1 MIRKFWKNERPSSTE
16 NETDYPTEESGAVSE
31 DERTRSIFEI
41 RQLENPL
48 QNLEESSIALISEN
62 RRLKYKIRKFQKEHR
77 KQQKEI
83 SQLKAENKALK
94 NDKVGNKKNSM
105 VCESCTNQLESNAW
119 KREYGN
125 QRATIQS
132 DLVLLENFSKKT
144 EICDEKATNVSS
156 DEKHTTL
163 RGEILRCNEFS
174 TFLSSPS
181 SNSHSNE
188 VWF

>member
-1 MIRKFWKNERPSSTE
+1 LIRNFWKNERPSSTE
-16 NETDYPTEESGAVSE
+16 NETDYPTEESESE
-31 DERTRSIFEI
+31 DERTRSMFEI

-48 QNLEESSIALISEN
+48 QNLEESNIALISEN

-83 SQLKAENKALK
+83 SHLKAENKALK
-94 NDKVGNKKNSM
+94 NDKVENKNNLM
-105 VCESCTNQLESNAW
+105 VCESCTNQLESNAR
-119 KREYGN
+119 KREYDN

-132 DLVLLENFSKKT
+132 DLVLLENLTKKT
-144 EICDEKATNVSS
+144 EICDEKATNISP

-174 TFLSSPS
+174 AFLSSPS

>member
-1 MIRKFWKNERPSSTE
+1 LLRIFWKNERPSSTE
-16 NETDYPTEESGAVSE
+16 IETDYPTEESDAESD
-31 DERTRSIFEI
+31 DERTRSMFKI

-48 QNLEESSIALISEN
+48 QNLEESSIALIAEN

-83 SQLKAENKALK
+83 SQLKAENKALR
-94 NDKVGNKKNSM
+94 NDKVGNKKTLM
-105 VCESCTNQLESNAW
+105 VCESCTNQLESNV
-119 KREYGN
+119 R
-125 QRATIQS
+125 S
-132 DLVLLENFSKKT
+132 DLVLLEHFPKKT

-174 TFLSSPS
+174 TF
-181 SNSHSNE
+181 
-188 VWF
+188 